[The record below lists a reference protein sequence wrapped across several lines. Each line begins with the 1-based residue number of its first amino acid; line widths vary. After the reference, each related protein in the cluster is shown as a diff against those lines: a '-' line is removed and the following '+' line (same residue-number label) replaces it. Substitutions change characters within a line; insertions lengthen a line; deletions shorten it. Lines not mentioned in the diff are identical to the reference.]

1 MNAIATQTC
10 NRCNGSGKHSFNLR
24 DGDTCYGCGGSGLV
38 AMAPKGQKK
47 VKPTAEKHNAAIG
60 DIILVN
66 KVLYTVAQ
74 ITWCKLNDE
83 GNQKIKAIRLV
94 DGKAFR
100 LYRSALDKSNFEITP
115 TAEMIGTDI

>member
-1 MNAIATQTC
+1 MIATQTC
-10 NRCNGSGKHSFNLR
+10 GRCNGTGKHSFNLR
-24 DGDTCYGCGGSGLV
+24 DGDVCYGCGGSGLV

-47 VKPTAEKHNAAIG
+47 VKATAETRKAIIG

-83 GNQKIKAIRLV
+83 GNQKIRAIRLV
-94 DGKAFR
+94 DNKAFR
-100 LYRSALDKSNFEITP
+100 LYRAALDETNTWITP
-115 TAEMIGTDI
+115 TDDMIGKDI